1 MWPNSESCSILF
13 WHLAQWQC
21 TTNPEMNFPANPDYH
36 TAHPPQRHPIG
47 LHWKEMKKENLVVEL
62 PIPHHTMSKL
72 KSINQMKTI
81 IVQYTQHARN
91 KIMPSETILG
101 CQISSYL
108 FLPRGVPSSGLWKV
122 IIIFRFPLI
131 LTVHKKPPD
140 SFLVLISYSEG
151 QTKEFSETHTLLS
164 RRGNWA
170 DNATVAWQGLC

>member
-47 LHWKEMKKENLVVEL
+47 LHWKEMEKENLVVEL

-81 IVQYTQHARN
+81 IAQYTQHARD

-101 CQISSYL
+101 CQKVYLQLSLSPAWSPFLRTLKSHNHFPFSSHSDRPQKA
-108 FLPRGVPSSGLWKV
+108 PRFIFGPYQLQWRTNKGVLWN
-122 IIIFRFPLI
+122 
-131 LTVHKKPPD
+131 
-140 SFLVLISYSEG
+140 SYSAFPKRKLG
-151 QTKEFSETHTLLS
+151 
-164 RRGNWA
+164 R
-170 DNATVAWQGLC
+170 